1 MKAENSDIFVQ
12 KIAISNNHLI
22 PKTRL
27 FFKLFLNVMLSINW
41 LFLYIKLCLS
51 LLIVNF
57 TNEYMINMH
66 QKSLTVSSIPG
77 IVTIGEEKKICTASE
92 NFLRMCESTE
102 VNKTMK
108 SFVIV

>member
-1 MKAENSDIFVQ
+1 
-12 KIAISNNHLI
+12 
-22 PKTRL
+22 
-27 FFKLFLNVMLSINW
+27 
-41 LFLYIKLCLS
+41 
-51 LLIVNF
+51 
-57 TNEYMINMH
+57 MH

-108 SFVIV
+108 SVVIV